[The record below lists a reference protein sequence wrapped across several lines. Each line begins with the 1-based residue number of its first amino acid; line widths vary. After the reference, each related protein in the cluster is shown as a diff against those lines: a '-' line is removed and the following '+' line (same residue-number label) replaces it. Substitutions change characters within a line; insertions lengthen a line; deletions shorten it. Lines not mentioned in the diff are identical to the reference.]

1 MNKCVTLSVII
12 PTYNR
17 HDYLEQAIDSVLSQT
32 YRDFELIVVND
43 GSTDD
48 TPALIEKYG
57 NLLVYISQENRGPSG
72 ARNRGIE
79 VSRGN
84 LIAFLDSD
92 DRWHRDKLMLQAE
105 AMQREPRYLISHTK
119 EIWYRKGK
127 HLPQKKK
134 HRKYQGDIYERS
146 LYLCVVSMSTVMVR
160 RNLFEE
166 IGLFDETLPCC
177 EDYDFWLRAAV
188 RHLFLLIDEPL
199 TIKEGG
205 REDQVSAIYRVGMD
219 RFRIRSIVNL
229 LRKGALS
236 EEQREKALAEL
247 RKKCRIYGEGCIKW
261 GREEE
266 GRRYLELPELYGK
279 LNKVN
284 DEIRMTKSGKMT
296 KPE

>member
-1 MNKCVTLSVII
+1 MNKHVTLSVII

-17 HDYLEQAIDSVLSQT
+17 RDYLETAISSVLSQT
-32 YRDFELIVVND
+32 YRDFEIIVLDD

-48 TPALIEKYG
+48 TPALVEKYG
-57 NLLVYISQENRGPSG
+57 DLLVSISQENRGPSA
-72 ARNRGIE
+72 ARNRGIQA
-79 VSRGN
+79 SRGN

-92 DRWHRDKLMLQAE
+92 DRWHRDKLMLQVE
-105 AMQREPRYLISHTK
+105 AMEREPRYLISQTE

-127 HLPQKKK
+127 LLPKKKK
-134 HRKYQGDIYERS
+134 HWKYHGDIYERS
-146 LYLCVVSMSTVMVR
+146 LQLCVVSMSTVMVR
-160 RNLFEE
+160 RDLFEE

-188 RHLFLLIDEPL
+188 CHPFLLVDEPL
-199 TIKEGG
+199 TLKEGG

-229 LRKGALS
+229 LKKESLS
-236 EEQREKALAEL
+236 EEQKEQALKEL

-266 GRRYLELPELYGK
+266 GRHYLQLPDGY
-279 LNKVN
+279 
-284 DEIRMTKSGKMT
+284 
-296 KPE
+296 